1 MDINWIMGRVR
12 GVLLTPKTE
21 WPVIAAEVDTVQT
34 LYKRYIL
41 FVAAV
46 PAIAY
51 FLKMS
56 VLGSGAFGVVVR
68 WGLTASITAAVLQY
82 AVSLLMVFIMA
93 LIVDALAAS
102 FASQKS
108 QVQALKAVAYA
119 WTAAWAGAC
128 LIIIPWIG
136 WLFAWLGMGYAIYLL
151 YWGLRTTL
159 QTPADK
165 AIVFTVVIALCGLVI
180 STVLGSIVAMAT
192 MGQAFTGGNAQVHLN
207 LPGGKEVTID
217 SENAMD
223 KLRKLGD
230 KLEKEGKKVE
240 QAQQSGDT
248 QAQVDAA
255 AKMVGTLLSGGDEV
269 QAIALDQLKPLL
281 PNKFADLNRQSMQS
295 SKGSPFG
302 FELSQ
307 VKAKYADDNGRKI
320 VLEISDAGSAKGV
333 LGLASWMG
341 VESETED
348 AHGYEKTY
356 KTDGQL
362 RHEKWNAQSRS
373 SEYTVVVAGRFVV
386 KTHGENIDMDELKSA
401 FDELDLDALAA
412 LKEIG
417 VRHD

>member
-1 MDINWIMGRVR
+1 VDINWIMGRIR
-12 GVLLTPKTE
+12 GVLLTPQTE
-21 WPVIAAEVDTVQT
+21 WPLIAAEADTVQT

-56 VLGSGAFGVVVR
+56 VFGSGVFGVVVR

-136 WLFAWLGMGYAIYLL
+136 WLFAWFGMGYAIYLL

-192 MGQAFTGGNAQVHLN
+192 MGQAFTGGAQVHLN
-207 LPGGKEVTID
+207 LPGGKEVTVD
-217 SENAMD
+217 SENAIN

-230 KLEKEGKKVE
+230 KLEKAGKKIE
-240 QAQQSGDT
+240 RAQQSGDS

-281 PNKFADLNRQSMQS
+281 PDRFANLARQSVQS

-307 VKAKYADDNGRKI
+307 VKAKYGDENGRKI

-341 VESETED
+341 IESETED

-362 RHEKWNAQSRS
+362 RHEKWSEQSRS
-373 SEYTVVVAGRFVV
+373 SEYTVVVADRFVV
-386 KTHGENIDMDELKSA
+386 KTNGENIDMDELKSA
-401 FDELDLDALAA
+401 FNELDLDALAA

-417 VRHD
+417 VKHE